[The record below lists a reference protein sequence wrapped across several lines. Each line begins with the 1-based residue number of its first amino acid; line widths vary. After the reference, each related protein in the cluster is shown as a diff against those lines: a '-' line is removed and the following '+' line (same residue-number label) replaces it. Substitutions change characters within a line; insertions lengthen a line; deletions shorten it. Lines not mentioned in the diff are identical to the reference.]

1 MITVSPVILCGG
13 SGTRF
18 WPLSRGDYP
27 KQFLSFF
34 GKNSL
39 FQNTLK
45 RALSLKCPD
54 YKIDKIIIISNEKHR
69 FLLRENIEDLL
80 SKNKSKIK
88 IEIIL
93 EPSARNTAP
102 ALTLAALSAFES
114 NPNSLLVVMP
124 SDHLIKK
131 EHVFKN
137 KIIHA
142 ILSLKKSEIITFGV
156 KPSCPDTNFGY
167 IHYSGKST
175 IKKVIDFKEKPD
187 ILNAKK
193 MFKNNHFA
201 WNSGIF
207 IMLAETWLTAISL
220 SNRNSYKNIYSSFL
234 EREYD
239 LEFVRPNKEY
249 FNKAKKISI
258 DYAVMDHFD
267 SLDLKVNVIIIDI
280 GWSDLGNFTALDNF
294 LKKDK
299 NSNAIK
305 GEVIAYNSNSNIA
318 VSSKRPLTMV
328 GVSNLIVIETS
339 DAILVADKS
348 KAHEIKGLV
357 DLLNEKKSKVL
368 TEYSRVYRP
377 WGFYDIIDE
386 GDGFKVKKITVKPKS
401 QLSYQLHKFRN
412 EHWVVVKGLATIN
425 IEGKVSQLKMNQS
438 TYISSGLKHQLINNE
453 VDNLE
458 VIEVQTGKKLIE
470 SDIIRFNDLYGRT

>member
-1 MITVSPVILCGG
+1 MITVTPVILCGG

-27 KQFLSFF
+27 KQFLGFF

-39 FQNTLK
+39 FQNALK
-45 RALSLKCPD
+45 RALSLKCSD
-54 YKIDKIIIISNEKHR
+54 FKTDKIIIVSNENHR
-69 FLLRENIEDLL
+69 FLLRENIEDYLA
-80 SKNKSKIK
+80 KNKSKIK

-93 EPSARNTAP
+93 EPSPRNTAP

-131 EHVFKN
+131 EEVFKN

-142 ILSLKKSEIITFGV
+142 ISSIKKHEIITFGV

-175 IKKVIDFKEKPD
+175 IKKVLEFKEKPD
-187 ILNAKK
+187 ELSAKK
-193 MFKNNHFA
+193 MFKNNHYA
-201 WNSGIF
+201 WNSGVF
-207 IMLAETWLTAISL
+207 IMSSETWLTSISR
-220 SNRNSYKNIYSSFL
+220 SNRNLHKHIYRSFS

-249 FNKAKKISI
+249 FNKSKKISI

-267 SLDLKVNVIIIDI
+267 SLDLRVNVIIIDI
-280 GWSDLGNFTALDNF
+280 GWSDLGNFSALDNF

-299 NSNAIK
+299 NGNATK
-305 GEVIAYNSNSNIA
+305 GEVIAFNSKTNIA
-318 VSSKRPLTMV
+318 ISSKRPLTMV
-328 GVSNLIVIETS
+328 GVSNLIIIETS

-348 KAHEIKGLV
+348 KAHDIKGLV
-357 DLLNEKKSKVL
+357 NLLNKKNSKVL
-368 TEYSRVYRP
+368 TEYTRVYRP
-377 WGFYDIIDE
+377 WGFYDIVDE
-386 GDGFKVKKITVKPKS
+386 GVGFKVKKITVKPKC

-425 IEGKVSQLKMNQS
+425 IEGKISKLEMNQS
-438 TYISSGLKHQLINNE
+438 TYISTGLKHQLINNE
-453 VDNLE
+453 EDNLE
-458 VIEVQTGKKLIE
+458 VIEVQTGEKLIE
-470 SDIIRFNDLYGRT
+470 SDIIRINDLYGRA